1 MLVWQDFPS
10 ITDTINM
17 EKANSITKDV
27 FKNEAKVWMN
37 QLRNHPSII
46 LWVVFNEGWG
56 QHDTIKLTSL
66 VMEADPSR
74 LVTCASGWTDH
85 PVGHVVDVHVYPGP
99 VVNVFPEQ
107 TKVGHTVFP

>member
-10 ITDTINM
+10 ISDTINM
-17 EKANSITKDV
+17 EKADQVTKDV
-27 FKNEAKVWMN
+27 FKTEVKVWMK

-56 QHDTIKLTSL
+56 QHDTVDLTNL
-66 VMEADPSR
+66 VMETDPSR

-85 PVGHVVDVHVYPGP
+85 PVGHVVDVHAYPGP
-99 VVNVFPEQ
+99 VKNMMKFFFFEENVRF
-107 TKVGHTVFP
+107 